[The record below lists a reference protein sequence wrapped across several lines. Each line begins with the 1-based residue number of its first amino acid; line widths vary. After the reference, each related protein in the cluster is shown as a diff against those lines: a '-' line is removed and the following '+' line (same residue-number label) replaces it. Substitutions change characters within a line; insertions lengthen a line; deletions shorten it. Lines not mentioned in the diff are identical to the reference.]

1 MRTVNADISV
11 IDRGFLDAVFW
22 LFLDAFAIYFTYLKK
37 FRVWIDELGKQVS
50 KNIIAGKPDVL
61 PFIHVQYVWWP

>member
-37 FRVWIDELGKQVS
+37 FRV
-50 KNIIAGKPDVL
+50 
-61 PFIHVQYVWWP
+61 